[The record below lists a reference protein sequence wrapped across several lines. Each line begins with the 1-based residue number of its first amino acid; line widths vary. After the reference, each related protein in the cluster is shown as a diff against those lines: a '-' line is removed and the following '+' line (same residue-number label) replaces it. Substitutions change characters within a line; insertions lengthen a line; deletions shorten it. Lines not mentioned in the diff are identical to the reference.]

1 MIHQS
6 HHNDNNQEAGVV
18 AMDIDEDDGDDEE
31 VPVATIVTENGFNN
45 TGSTPEDNT
54 TDVNPPVS
62 SDNSEYSQNTS
73 RLDIMSLS
81 CIEFH

>member
-45 TGSTPEDNT
+45 TGSTPEDKT

-73 RLDIMSLS
+73 RFDIMSLS

>member
-1 MIHQS
+1 MVHQS
-6 HHNDNNQEAGVV
+6 HHNDNNQEASVV
-18 AMDIDEDDGDDEE
+18 AMDIDEDDGDDEG
-31 VPVATIVTENGFNN
+31 VPVATIVAENGFNN
-45 TGSTPEDNT
+45 TGGTPEDNT
-54 TDVNPPVS
+54 TDVNPPVP